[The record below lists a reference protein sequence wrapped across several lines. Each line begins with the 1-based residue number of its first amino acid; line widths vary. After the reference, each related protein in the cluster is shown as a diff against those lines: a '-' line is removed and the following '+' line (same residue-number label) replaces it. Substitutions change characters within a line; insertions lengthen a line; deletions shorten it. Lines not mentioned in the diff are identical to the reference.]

1 MSVGVLFR
9 TLIGCVFMENRSA
22 GTARA
27 SLEWK
32 KSLVLPITLMATIA
46 LILAPIS
53 AMAMDLL
60 LSFNLTLSVLI
71 LLTAVFIRKPLDF
84 SAFPT
89 VLLTVVM
96 LRLGLNIATTRMIL
110 THAEEDGAFA
120 AGAVIEAFS
129 NFVTAGNLVV
139 GMILFLIVLIIQFVV
154 ITKGAGR
161 ISEVSARFTLDGLP
175 GKQMAID
182 SELQNGAIT
191 ADEARR
197 RRAELSAEVD
207 FYGAMD
213 GASKFVRGDA
223 IAGLGITMINILGG
237 LAIGLTSGNHTFAET
252 VDIYTRLTIGDGL
265 VSQLPAFL
273 VAIGAALLVTRGS
286 RESNLAEDVQSQ
298 LLSRPAAMLAT
309 GGILGALALTPLPK
323 VPLLVLATGCVILA
337 VMMYRDAQKTA
348 ENEERER
355 LEKDKLRDADESR
368 KATEVRL
375 EEALMQEPIELEI
388 GAELADWTKAEE
400 GEPDLL
406 AEIQGV
412 RRALA
417 REFGF
422 LMPAVRVTAGNG
434 LDNTAYRLRI
444 AGSAVAEMVLRT
456 DSLLALEGVFSTG
469 MADGLQTRNPFG
481 PQAAVWI
488 APESRNEAEA
498 DGYEVLTPCAVLV
511 RHLTEIALQ
520 FAPELLTHED
530 VKNLL
535 DTLAKTS
542 PATVNDVVP
551 DLLGVQEIQRV
562 LCNLLAERVPIRAL
576 GTILETLARTVSR
589 TRQPIELTE
598 AVRESLGRLITSR
611 NLDADGVLNVI
622 TLSPE
627 WESRLTSVFELTK
640 EGIRVFPEPVER
652 TQLVKTLKFHYER
665 LALQG
670 EKAVLLV
677 SPTLRAAVREIVS
690 LELPTL
696 AVLSMTE
703 VPKNTRLKQVA
714 TVVFQTVEK

>member
-1 MSVGVLFR
+1 
-9 TLIGCVFMENRSA
+9 MENRSV
-22 GTARA
+22 GA
-27 SLEWK
+27 SRTSVEWR
-32 KSLVLPITLMATIA
+32 KSLVLPVALMATVA
-46 LILAPIS
+46 LILVPMS
-53 AMAMDLL
+53 ATVMDLL
-60 LSFNLTLSVLI
+60 LSFNLMLSVLI

-89 VLLTVVM
+89 ILLTVVM

-110 THAEEDGAFA
+110 THAEEDGTLA

-182 SELQNGAIT
+182 SELQNGSIT
-191 ADEARR
+191 AEEARR
-197 RRAELSAEVD
+197 RRSELGAEVD
-207 FYGAMD
+207 FFGAMD

-223 IAGLGITMINILGG
+223 IAGLGITFINILGG
-237 LAIGLTSGNHTFAET
+237 LAIGLTSGNHTLAET

-298 LLSRPAAMLAT
+298 LLSRPVAMLMT

-323 VPLLVLATGCVILA
+323 VPLLVLAAGCVILA
-337 VMMYRDAQKTA
+337 GMMYRDAQKTA

-355 LEKDKLRDADESR
+355 LEEGKLRDMEESR
-368 KATEVRL
+368 KAAEVRL

-388 GAELADWTKAEE
+388 GAGLADWTKSE
-400 GEPDLL
+400 GDGAGNKPDLL
-406 AEIQGV
+406 TEIQGV
-412 RRALA
+412 RRTLA
-417 REFGF
+417 REYGF
-422 LMPAVRVTAGNG
+422 LMPAVRVTAGVG
-434 LDNTAYRLRI
+434 LDRTAYRLRI
-444 AGSAVAEMVLRT
+444 AGSPVAEMVLRT

-469 MADGLQTRNPFG
+469 MVDGLQTRNPFG

-488 APESRNEAEA
+488 TPESRNETEE
-498 DGYEVLTPCAVLV
+498 DGYEVLTPCAVLI

-530 VKNLL
+530 VKNLI

-562 LCNLLAERVPIRAL
+562 LGNLLAEQVPIRSL
-576 GTILETLARTVSR
+576 GTILETLARTVSH
-589 TRQPIELTE
+589 TRHPIELTE
-598 AVRESLGRLITSR
+598 AVRESLGRLIASR

-627 WESRLTSVFELTK
+627 WESRLMSAFELTS
-640 EGIRVFPEPVER
+640 EGIRVFPAPAER
-652 TQLVKTLKFHYER
+652 TQLVKALKFHQER

-670 EKAVLLV
+670 ERAVLLV
-677 SPTLRAAVREIVS
+677 LPTLRAAVREIIS
-690 LELPTL
+690 PELPTL

-703 VPKNTRLKQVA
+703 VPKNTRLKQVEM
-714 TVVFQTVEK
+714 VEFQEKFQAVGE

>member
-1 MSVGVLFR
+1 MSASQA
-9 TLIGCVFMENRSA
+9 SA
-22 GTARA
+22 G
-27 SLEWK
+27 WQK
-32 KSLVLPITLMATIA
+32 GLVLPIALMATVA
-46 LILAPIS
+46 LILVPMS
-53 AMAMDLL
+53 ATVMDLL

-71 LLTAVFIRKPLDF
+71 LLTAVFIKKPLDF

-89 VLLTVVM
+89 ILLTIVM

-110 THAEEDGAFA
+110 THAEEDGTLA

-182 SELQNGAIT
+182 SELQNGTIT
-191 ADEARR
+191 AEEARR
-197 RRAELSAEVD
+197 RRSELGAEVD
-207 FYGAMD
+207 FFGAMD

-223 IAGLGITMINILGG
+223 IAGLGITFINILGG
-237 LAIGLTSGNHTFAET
+237 LAIGLTSGNHTLTET

-298 LLSRPAAMLAT
+298 LLSRPVAMLMT
-309 GGILGALALTPLPK
+309 GGILGVLALTPLPK
-323 VPLLVLATGCVILA
+323 VPLLVLASGCVILA
-337 VMMYRDAQKTA
+337 GMMYRDAQKLE

-355 LEKDKLRDADESR
+355 LEARKLRDAEEAR
-368 KATEVRL
+368 KAVEVRL

-388 GAELADWTKAEE
+388 GAGLVVWTKSEE
-400 GEPDLL
+400 GQPDLL
-406 AEIQGV
+406 TEIQGV

-417 REFGF
+417 REYGF
-422 LMPAVRVTAGNG
+422 LMPAVRVTTGVG
-434 LDNTAYRLRI
+434 LDRTAYRLRI
-444 AGSAVAEMVLRT
+444 AGSPVAEMVLRT
-456 DSLLALEGVFSTG
+456 ESLLALEGVFSTR

-481 PQAAVWI
+481 PQVAVWI
-488 APESRNEAEA
+488 APESRNEAEE
-498 DGYEVLTPCAVLV
+498 DGYEVLEPCKVLI

-530 VKNLL
+530 VKNLI

-542 PATVNDVVP
+542 PATVSDVVP

-562 LCNLLAERVPIRAL
+562 LGNLLAEQVPIRSL
-576 GTILETLARTVSR
+576 GTILETLARTVSH
-589 TRQPIELTE
+589 TRHPIELTE

-627 WESRLTSVFELTK
+627 WESRLMSAFELTA
-640 EGIRVFPEPVER
+640 EGMRVFPVPTER
-652 TQLVKTLKFHYER
+652 TQLVKALKFHQER

-670 EKAVLLV
+670 ERAVLLV
-677 SPTLRAAVREIVS
+677 LPTLRAPMREIIS
-690 LELPTL
+690 PELPTL

-703 VPKNTRLKQVA
+703 VPKNTRLKQVEM
-714 TVVFQTVEK
+714 VEAPEKQI